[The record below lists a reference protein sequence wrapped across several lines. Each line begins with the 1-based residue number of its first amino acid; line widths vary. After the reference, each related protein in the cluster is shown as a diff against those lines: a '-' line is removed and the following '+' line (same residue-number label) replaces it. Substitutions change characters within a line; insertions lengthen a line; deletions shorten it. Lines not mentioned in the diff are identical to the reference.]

1 MPAQQTAQARAEG
14 RPRGA
19 WALVG
24 AARRCGLLVRRT
36 IRKHPGLV
44 GATLV
49 LSLIAGLL
57 SNIALVMLTQHS
69 SYLEAKAAEWS
80 SPDIVAVLPQD
91 ERAQAVEDDLRAEER
106 IAALEVADCVTV
118 QGSIAYSGSVLPSG
132 FLFYDIEDT
141 PAMGRWDVASQAGR
155 PMANPVWVPST
166 LQEAGGYELGDELVL
181 TSPMGKRTFHIQG
194 FVEST
199 YGGRP
204 SMGLLWLGL
213 PRQDLQDLQAEAQA
227 HMAALRAEW
236 EASGRGGAQSP
247 DLIPGWVPSTL
258 IKARVQGGFEAGRE
272 VIAASAAEHGATGVW
287 DMDREL
293 VSLDHQTSVGVVAVI
308 VLLFSSMITAM
319 AVLML
324 VFMLRAAIGEDLGA
338 VGMLR
343 AAGFTT
349 GGVMGPMV
357 LCLAAVAA
365 VGAGLGAGLGHIVL
379 PLLSRMLR
387 AQTGVTWRAQAD
399 PLLLLGCAMA
409 LGTVV
414 LVSGALVAWRASRIT
429 TVGALRGGQADHSFT
444 RARLPL
450 QRARGPLAILLGI
463 KAMLAAP
470 GRTLLITVVS
480 AACTLASVFSVSGLG
495 TLSDRDSALSLLLG
509 GSLPDVTVV
518 APDGEGVQEAVSR
531 AARTAGVEAATSF
544 STRSETVNGVS
555 MLFLVVDD
563 VEDLPRSPV
572 YQGRPARHA
581 NEIVLGPGLAQSLG
595 VEVGETWRATREGA
609 SAEYLVTGLASG
621 AVNFGAFALVTRQGF
636 EQLVPQAPLSSAGV
650 FVTEGAD
657 TGVVTDA
664 LQEELGSSFQVLNT
678 RDSLGVQMEGYTSMV
693 PLLSRT
699 LMVFTG
705 LVVVMVVGL
714 MTASLVAR
722 SRRSSGLLK
731 ALGMTTRQA
740 AARVRWSV
748 LPPVIAG
755 TVAGCLAGLALVR
768 PLLGAMLAGVG
779 IQQITVDIPVWPAY
793 AAGAVILVT
802 AMVAV
807 VLAVRPIGRVTAYV
821 LLSE

>member
-118 QGSIAYSGSVLPSG
+118 QGSIAYSLPSG

-463 KAMLAAP
+463 ACSGPTGDPAGDQGDARGPGPHPAHHRGLGGGDQGDARGPGPHPAHHRGLGGLHAGLGLLRLRAGDALGSGQRPVPPAGWLAARCHRRGP
-470 GRTLLITVVS
+470 GR
-480 AACTLASVFSVSGLG
+480 
-495 TLSDRDSALSLLLG
+495 R
-509 GSLPDVTVV
+509 
-518 APDGEGVQEAVSR
+518 
-531 AARTAGVEAATSF
+531 
-544 STRSETVNGVS
+544 
-555 MLFLVVDD
+555 
-563 VEDLPRSPV
+563 
-572 YQGRPARHA
+572 GRPGGGVPGGEDRGGRGGH
-581 NEIVLGPGLAQSLG
+581 VLQH
-595 VEVGETWRATREGA
+595 
-609 SAEYLVTGLASG
+609 
-621 AVNFGAFALVTRQGF
+621 
-636 EQLVPQAPLSSAGV
+636 
-650 FVTEGAD
+650 
-657 TGVVTDA
+657 
-664 LQEELGSSFQVLNT
+664 QV
-678 RDSLGVQMEGYTSMV
+678 RD
-693 PLLSRT
+693 R
-699 LMVFTG
+699 
-705 LVVVMVVGL
+705 
-714 MTASLVAR
+714 
-722 SRRSSGLLK
+722 
-731 ALGMTTRQA
+731 
-740 AARVRWSV
+740 
-748 LPPVIAG
+748 
-755 TVAGCLAGLALVR
+755 
-768 PLLGAMLAGVG
+768 
-779 IQQITVDIPVWPAY
+779 
-793 AAGAVILVT
+793 
-802 AMVAV
+802 
-807 VLAVRPIGRVTAYV
+807 
-821 LLSE
+821 

>member
-1 MPAQQTAQARAEG
+1 M
-14 RPRGA
+14 
-19 WALVG
+19 G

-118 QGSIAYSGSVLPSG
+118 QGSIAYSGSVLPSS

-141 PAMGRWDVASQAGR
+141 PAMGRWDVASQAGW
-155 PMANPVWVPST
+155 PMANPV
-166 LQEAGGYELGDELVL
+166 
-181 TSPMGKRTFHIQG
+181 
-194 FVEST
+194 
-199 YGGRP
+199 
-204 SMGLLWLGL
+204 
-213 PRQDLQDLQAEAQA
+213 
-227 HMAALRAEW
+227 
-236 EASGRGGAQSP
+236 
-247 DLIPGWVPSTL
+247 WVPSTL

-293 VSLDHQTSVGVVAVI
+293 VSLDDRTSVGVVAVI
-308 VLLFSSMITAM
+308 VLLFSSMITAT

-387 AQTGVTWRAQAD
+387 AQTGVTWRAQAG

-429 TVGALRGGQADHSFT
+429 TVEALRGGQSDHSFT

-480 AACTLASVFSVSGLG
+480 AACTLASVFSASGLG

-740 AARVRWSV
+740 AVRVRWSV

-755 TVAGCLAGLALVR
+755 TVAGYLAGLALVR